1 MIDSLPFTYLHV
13 FTYSSRPGTPSA
25 TMRDQVPVHRRR
37 ERNRI
42 LRDLAAEKK
51 LAFMQFF
58 VGKEIEAIT
67 LGSVPSLVPTGMAAP
82 APERDQPADG
92 NSVLEDQDFSEALTD
107 NYLKL
112 RLKGRHAANRWIK
125 AQVERVEDGC
135 LVGIAR

>member
-25 TMRDQVPVHRRR
+25 TMRNQVPVHRRR
-37 ERNRI
+37 ERNQI

-67 LGSVPSLVPTGMAAP
+67 LGSGPALAP
-82 APERDQPADG
+82 AGIPAERSG
-92 NSVLEDQDFSEALTD
+92 VLGGQDFTEALTD

-112 RLKGRHAANRWIK
+112 RLKGCHSANRWIK
-125 AQVERVEDGC
+125 AQVERVEDET
-135 LVGIAR
+135 LVGTVL